1 MGIICV
7 EGCGKRQG
15 TRVGGGLT
23 PLGHYLTPSS
33 GTLRP
38 GDISYAPLGLGHFLD
53 STHGLRR
60 GLHSFAAPRL
70 PRAWWMMRS
79 TSCLS
84 GRECQTLSYGGKC
97 LSAAPPGLGS
107 FVGGCPQNSSP
118 GLFSAAPP
126 GARGPFCCP
135 SP

>member
-38 GDISYAPLGLGHFLD
+38 GDISYAPLGLGHLLD

-60 GLHSFAAPRL
+60 GLHSFAASR
-70 PRAWWMMRS
+70 
-79 TSCLS
+79 
-84 GRECQTLSYGGKC
+84 
-97 LSAAPPGLGS
+97 LGS
-107 FVGGCPQNSSP
+107 DTAFPFVLGNRAQKLRNEEAVDDYFDPSYSLTVSDLHLQTSFDLP
-118 GLFSAAPP
+118 F
-126 GARGPFCCP
+126 ARMAKM
-135 SP
+135 